1 MHIWLGSQKNCCK
14 PGSVQLPWRERRL
27 ESVGKLQIQPRDGSR
42 DEAARRCQKPLP
54 PPTQSVLSETRKG
67 KHICLM
73 STQRISFKPISKLL
87 FGWKTKQNKTKSI
100 LRGNTL
106 QYLLLISPHYIW
118 GLFCIMNCCKENPSL
133 GKCHSKQQM
142 HNFPPRWRM
151 MFLTPYTKA

>member
-27 ESVGKLQIQPRDGSR
+27 ESVGKLRIQPRDGSH

-73 STQRISFKPISKLL
+73 STQRISFNPTLKLL
-87 FGWKTKQNKTKSI
+87 FGGEETPKTQQKVYWD
-100 LRGNTL
+100 GATL
-106 QYLLLISPHYIW
+106 QYLLLISPHYLY
-118 GLFCIMNCCKENPSL
+118 GLYFAWTTAKTTSALENVIVNSKCTTFLKGKEWCS
-133 GKCHSKQQM
+133 
-142 HNFPPRWRM
+142 
-151 MFLTPYTKA
+151 